1 MKPCVVIGLLGSTLD
16 KGSDPRRWERWRPTL
31 CLVQQPD
38 LVIDRLELLH
48 APQFSALARTVE
60 ADIKQVSPETVVV
73 LHPIHFEDPWN
84 LECVFSGLYDFA
96 SNYPFDVEKEDYLV
110 HITTGTHVAQICCFL
125 LTESRHFPARLIQ
138 SKPAEKWQEGP
149 GSVDIID
156 LDLSKYDSIARRFAD
171 ERHAL
176 LQKIR
181 GGIPSQSASFN
192 QLMGE
197 ILLVASASTDPMLLT
212 GPTGAGKTA
221 LARRVFDIRKA
232 QGTVR
237 AEMVEVNCATL
248 RGDFAMSTLFG
259 HRKGAFTGASEDR
272 QGLLKKADG
281 GMLFLDEIG
290 ELGLDEQAMLLH
302 AIEDHRFFAMGSDK
316 PTESRF
322 ILVAGTN
329 RDLQERVREG
339 KFRDDLLARIH
350 TWSFRL
356 PGLNERLEDL
366 ESNLDHEI
374 ASFSASHNRRI
385 TFSREAREAYLN
397 FARSAQATWSGNF
410 RDLNASVVRMST
422 LAEGGRIDIAT
433 VAREITRLR
442 ALWHGST
449 PSNRVDLVLGDDALS
464 IDRFDRVQLED
475 VLAVCATSPS
485 LSEAGR
491 ILFSESR
498 KTKQSSND
506 SDRLRKFLAKFGLE
520 FKDVKALLSPG

>member
-16 KGSDPRRWERWRPTL
+16 KGSDARRWERWRPTL

-38 LVIDRLELLH
+38 LVIDRLELLYP
-48 APQFSALARTVE
+48 PQFTALAKTVE
-60 ADIKQVSPETVVV
+60 ADIKQVSPETKVN
-73 LHPIHFEDPWN
+73 LHALAFADPWN

-96 SNYPFDVEKEDYLV
+96 ASYPFDVEKEDYLV

-138 SKPAEKWQEGP
+138 SKPVDRQEGP

-171 ERHAL
+171 ERLAL
-176 LQKIR
+176 LQQIR
-181 GGIPSQSASFN
+181 GGIPSQSATFN
-192 QLMGE
+192 QLMDE

-221 LARRVFDIRKA
+221 LARRVFDVRKA
-232 QGTVR
+232 QGR
-237 AEMVEVNCATL
+237 IRGEMVEVNCATL

-316 PTESRF
+316 PTHSQF

-329 RDLQERVREG
+329 RDLQERVRQG
-339 KFRDDLLARIH
+339 RFRDDLLARIH

-356 PGLNERLEDL
+356 PGLSERLEDL
-366 ESNLDHEI
+366 EPNLDHEI
-374 ASFSASHNRRI
+374 ASYSAQHSHRI
-385 TFSREAREAYLN
+385 TFSREAREMYLS
-397 FARSAQATWSGNF
+397 FARSAQAPWSGNF

-422 LAEGGRIDIAT
+422 LADGGRIDVAT
-433 VAREITRLR
+433 VNREIARLKV
-442 ALWHGST
+442 LWHGSS
-449 PSNRVDLVLGDDALS
+449 PPGRVEQVLGEKADQ
-464 IDRFDRVQLED
+464 IDRFERVQLED
-475 VLAVCATSPS
+475 VLAVCAQSPS

-498 KTKQSSND
+498 KSKQSSND
-506 SDRLRKFLAKFGLE
+506 SDRLRKFLAKFELE